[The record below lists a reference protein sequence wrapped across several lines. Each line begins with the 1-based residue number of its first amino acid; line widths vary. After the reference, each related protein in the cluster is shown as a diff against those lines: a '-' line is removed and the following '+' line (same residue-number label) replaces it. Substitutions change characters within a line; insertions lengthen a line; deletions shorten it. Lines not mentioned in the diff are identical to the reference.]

1 MSVPQN
7 RPGVVVNRQAAVK
20 YRTPISLAPTVT
32 PFKDEA
38 QTALFKDAV
47 RTAL

>member
-1 MSVPQN
+1 MKL
-7 RPGVVVNRQAAVK
+7 R
-20 YRTPISLAPTVT
+20 SLHIEYINH
-32 PFKDEA
+32 DEA